1 MITNTFLHFK
11 GIGKSKETDFWNE
24 SIYNWNDLKKISLVK
39 NPLITKSKSL
49 IYKNRSNP

>member
-24 SIYNWNDLKKISLVK
+24 SIYNWSDLKKISLVK
-39 NPLITKSKSL
+39 KHSYNKYQKV
-49 IYKNRSNP
+49 